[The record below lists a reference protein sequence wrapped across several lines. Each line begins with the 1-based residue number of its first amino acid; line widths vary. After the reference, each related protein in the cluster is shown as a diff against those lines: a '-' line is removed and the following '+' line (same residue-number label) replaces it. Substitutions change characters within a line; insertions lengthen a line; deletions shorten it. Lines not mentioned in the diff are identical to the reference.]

1 MKKIVALA
9 ALATTVA
16 TGAFAMVGTSADL
29 AEIQRY
35 APTADVHSLS
45 DAEVGALL
53 AIIHGGDGE
62 SEKSQGVRAF
72 LN

>member
-16 TGAFAMVGTSADL
+16 TGAFAMTGSSADL

-62 SEKSQGVRAF
+62 SEKFQGVRAF